1 MEGTRAAIRYAK
13 ALLNLAKEHG
23 LHEEVNENMLLIVN
37 TIDESK
43 DLQVML
49 KSPIIKTEIKK
60 NVLNSIFESYINDLS
75 KGLLKLLI
83 ENKRIELL
91 RLVAKQYTVI
101 FDFLMGYEVATV
113 TTAIPLTPEM
123 EKEIFEKIN
132 KLTSKEVSIKNI
144 VNPEII
150 GGFILRI
157 EDMQYDASILNKFK
171 SLKKEFNKNLYLPN
185 Y

>member
-1 MEGTRAAIRYAK
+1 MEGTRAALRYAK
-13 ALLNLAKEHG
+13 ALLNLAKEHN
-23 LHEEVNENMLLIVN
+23 LHKEVNENMLLIAN

-43 DLQVML
+43 DLQIML
-49 KSPIIKTEIKK
+49 KSPIIKTEVKK
-60 NVLNSIFESYINDLS
+60 NVLKAIFESYVNDMS
-75 KGLLKLLI
+75 NGLIVLLI

-91 RLVAKQYTVI
+91 KLVAKEYTII
-101 FDFLMGYEVATV
+101 FDYLMGYEVATV
-113 TTAIPLTPEM
+113 TTAIPLTSEM
-123 EKEIFEKIN
+123 EKEIFDKIS

-144 VNPEII
+144 VKPEII

-157 EDMQYDASILNKFK
+157 EDMQYNASILHQFQ

>member
-123 EKEIFEKIN
+123 EKEIFDKISM
-132 KLTSKEVSIKNI
+132 LTSKELSIKNI